1 MRLLGRSRPCR
12 RPCALQ
18 SMEPVRPSR
27 RATEKTLFRGRASL
41 DACGCSLDGTRCEK
55 HRSRAPQ
62 SRTGVEEI
70 EMFSARIE
78 SGKASDE
85 PVMNSTGAT
94 SSTGP
99 AVMFGL
105 DSHGNVRSVSRPTSP
120 AAEDKKQRGG
130 GFLSNSQT
138 RLHPRYCR
146 PSPVQI
152 LRPWH
157 RRHRFAPLCKAR
169 FAQVRRHP
177 KLRPKVL
184 QRWLRSQVCG
194 QRLRRQILGH
204 KFRPSLRAS

>member
-18 SMEPVRPSR
+18 SMELVRPSR

-120 AAEDKKQRGG
+120 ADHAVEAPGPIVPAPQSPPGPPPVRLQR
-130 GFLSNSQT
+130 LQM
-138 RLHPRYCR
+138 R
-146 PSPVQI
+146 PSQSP
-152 LRPWH
+152 
-157 RRHRFAPLCKAR
+157 APAPTTRSRDRAR
-169 FAQVRRHP
+169 
-177 KLRPKVL
+177 
-184 QRWLRSQVCG
+184 S
-194 QRLRRQILGH
+194 
-204 KFRPSLRAS
+204 